1 MRPEA
6 ATWMR
11 LARVYGKFDRG
22 MAEQLRGWGLSPAQF
37 DVLAHVGAAEGRT
50 QQELA
55 DALLTTKG
63 NVCHLLDRMEAAGLL
78 RRAHDGRANRLFLT
92 EAGRRLWD
100 QVVPAH
106 EAWIADRFGILS
118 PEERAMLGRV
128 LRRLD
133 QRLP

>member
-1 MRPEA
+1 
-6 ATWMR
+6 MR
-11 LARVYGKFDRG
+11 LARVYGKIARG
-22 MAEQLRGWGLSPAQF
+22 QAEHLRAWGLSPAQF
-37 DVLAHVGAAEGRT
+37 DVLAQVGAAEGRS

-78 RRAHDGRANRLFLT
+78 RRAGDGRVNRLYLT
-92 EAGRRLWD
+92 PEGRRLWE

-106 EAWIADRFGILS
+106 EAWIAERFGILT
-118 PEERAMLGRV
+118 PDERSALLRL